1 MDELPEI
8 EKVKISCTANDCDND
23 KHAYRPG
30 RGEWKELSAQPACQ
44 GCGDTSVDM
53 SIPRTR
59 DLGAREAIFRELGRE
74 FIRDHYLDK
83 PLDERARRLI
93 RRYGMDGIRARVS
106 RRLVSAIGREPSNW
120 DGRQTKFGGNVLF
133 YAQHATATCCRK
145 CAWYWYGI
153 SRDDDMSEADM
164 TFCVG
169 LVQAYLDRREGEIRA
184 IAASPPDDDGDDG
197 K

>member
-1 MDELPEI
+1 MDKLPEL
-8 EKVKISCTANDCDND
+8 EKVKISCTSRDCDND

-30 RGEWKELSAQPACQ
+30 RGEWKKLPDQAACQ
-44 GCGDTSVDM
+44 GCGDTGVNM
-53 SIPRTR
+53 SIPRSR
-59 DLGAREAIFRELGRE
+59 DIGKREAIFRELGRE
-74 FIRDHYLDK
+74 FIRDHYLEKPFDK
-83 PLDERARRLI
+83 RARRLI

-106 RRLVSAIGREPSNW
+106 GRLVSTIGGDPNNW
-120 DGRQTKFGGNVLF
+120 DGRQTKFEGDVLF

-145 CAWYWYGI
+145 CGWYWYGI
-153 SRDDDMSEADM
+153 PREGHISDEDI

-184 IAASPPDDDGDDG
+184 IATSPPEDDW

>member
-1 MDELPEI
+1 MDELPEL
-8 EKVKISCTANDCDND
+8 EEVKISCTAKDCEND

-30 RGEWKELSAQPACQ
+30 RGEWKKLPDQAVCQ

-53 SIPRTR
+53 SIPRSR
-59 DLGAREAIFRELGRE
+59 DLSERDAIFGELGRE
-74 FIRDHYLDK
+74 FIRDLYIEKPFDK
-83 PLDERARRLI
+83 QARRLI
-93 RRYGMDGIRARVS
+93 RRYGMDGIRSRVS
-106 RRLVSAIGREPSNW
+106 GRLVSAIGGEPSIF
-120 DGRQTKFGGNVLF
+120 DGRQTKFEGNVLF

-153 SRDDDMSEADM
+153 PKEGPMGEEDM

-169 LVQAYLDRREGEIRA
+169 LIQAYLDRREGEIRA
-184 IAASPPDDDGDDG
+184 IAASPPTDDG

>member
-8 EKVKISCTANDCDND
+8 DKVELKCTAKDCEND

-30 RGEWKELSAQPACQ
+30 RGEWKKLPEQAVCQ
-44 GCGDTSVDM
+44 GCGDTGVDM
-53 SIPRTR
+53 SIPRAR
-59 DLGAREAIFRELGRE
+59 DLGERDAIFGELGRE
-74 FIRDHYLDK
+74 FIRDYFLGKPFDK
-83 PLDERARRLI
+83 KARGLI
-93 RRYGMDGIRARVS
+93 RRYGMDGIRSRVS
-106 RRLVSAIGREPSNW
+106 GRLASAIGKEPSIF
-120 DGRQTKFGGNVLF
+120 DGRQTKFEGNVLF

-153 SRDDDMSEADM
+153 SREGDMGDADM

-184 IAASPPDDDGDDG
+184 IAASSPDDDGE
-197 K
+197 

>member
-1 MDELPEI
+1 MDELPEL
-8 EKVKISCTANDCDND
+8 EKVDISCTAKDCEND

-30 RGEWKELSAQPACQ
+30 RGEWKKLPDQAVCQ

-53 SIPRTR
+53 SIPRSR
-59 DLGAREAIFRELGRE
+59 DLGARDAIFRELGRE
-74 FIRDHYLDK
+74 FIRDLYIEKPFDK
-83 PLDERARRLI
+83 RARRLI
-93 RRYGMDGIRARVS
+93 RRYGMDGIRNRVS
-106 RRLVSAIGREPSNW
+106 GRLVSAIGREPSIY
-120 DGRQTKFGGNVLF
+120 DGRQTKFEGNALF

-153 SRDDDMSEADM
+153 PKEGPMVEKDM

-184 IAASPPDDDGDDG
+184 IAASPPDDDG